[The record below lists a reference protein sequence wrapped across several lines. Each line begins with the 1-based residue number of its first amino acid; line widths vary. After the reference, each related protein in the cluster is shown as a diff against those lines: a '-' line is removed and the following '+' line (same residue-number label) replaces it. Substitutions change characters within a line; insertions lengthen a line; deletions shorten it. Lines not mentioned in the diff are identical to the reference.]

1 MPVRFSSS
9 GFLLNLFSGILQLAM
24 QSAST
29 KSAPINSGERIA
41 KPGNEI
47 RRKKPEGP
55 ISFPGYLA
63 VATVD
68 RVADSEV
75 VRGRT

>member
-47 RRKKPEGP
+47 RPVLLASP
-55 ISFPGYLA
+55 VISQLRPLTA
-63 VATVD
+63 
-68 RVADSEV
+68 
-75 VRGRT
+75 